1 MRGDLRERVDAA
13 VGAAGDGQL
22 DAVAVAPAQR
32 SERVLQLA
40 LDGAQAGLTR
50 PAREVRAVVLDGEP
64 CGQLRPPK
72 RFSSER
78 KMFTI
83 ETKIPVASQMTSSS
97 VAWRRR

>member
-1 MRGDLRERVDAA
+1 MRRDLRERVDAA
-13 VGAAGDGQL
+13 VGAAGDGQV
-22 DAVAVAPAQR
+22 DAVAAAQGG
-32 SERVLQLA
+32 ERVFQRA
-40 LDGAQAGLTR
+40 LDGAQAGLAC
-50 PAREVRAVVLDGEP
+50 PACEVRAVVLDGEP
-64 CGQLRPPK
+64 CGQLRPPS

>member
-22 DAVAVAPAQR
+22 GARAAAQGG
-32 SERVLQLA
+32 ERVLQDA
-40 LDGAQAGLTR
+40 LDGPQAGLAR